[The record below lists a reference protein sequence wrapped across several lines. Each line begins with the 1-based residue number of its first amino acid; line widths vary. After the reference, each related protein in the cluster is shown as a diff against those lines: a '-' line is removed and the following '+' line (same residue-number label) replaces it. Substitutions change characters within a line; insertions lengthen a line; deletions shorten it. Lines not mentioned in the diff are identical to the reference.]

1 MGQTNETAT
10 AEWFTALLFGLAL
23 LSQRGRVFTHSQTK
37 VSTRGFI
44 FPLSML
50 RETVLPCP
58 GGKNPEQLRIE
69 NTNAFYDWKTSN
81 RSPLFLWTLIVFRKR
96 KIYNISTKQRR
107 PISNICKRAPY
118 VYKIQAALAMR
129 RAASTHT
136 QMRVKQLFLGSAHS
150 AAHTH
155 FSFSHFDIF
164 IDGRVGRLSFIWR
177 LHSRTSRK

>member
-44 FPLSML
+44 FPLSAYAL
-50 RETVLPCP
+50 RLRRCCP
-58 GGKNPEQLRIE
+58 GGKKPEQLRIE

-96 KIYNISTKQRR
+96 KIYNISTKQWR
-107 PISNICKRAPY
+107 PISNICKRALYMYIKFRPLWLC
-118 VYKIQAALAMR
+118 AAPPAHTHTDASKTTFSR
-129 RAASTHT
+129 KCTQRSTHT
-136 QMRVKQLFLGSAHS
+136 SLFHILIS
-150 AAHTH
+150 
-155 FSFSHFDIF
+155 
-164 IDGRVGRLSFIWR
+164 L
-177 LHSRTSRK
+177 